1 MQVWGVLVL
10 MHQTSGLIIE
20 SGMRAGNPSSQSL
33 PECHAVLPTAGTG
46 SRLGGSLPKQFQ
58 ELAGKP
64 MLAYALNAFAATPE
78 IASIWV
84 GVSPGFIDNPI
95 LGSLSNKSAS
105 IQFLATGG
113 PTRQE
118 TVRNTLAA
126 MLKAGV
132 PENDWVLVHDAA
144 RPGISPELIQRLIHA
159 VTVAGEGGLLAMPLA
174 DTLKMADANSAI
186 AGNPNRSMK
195 TISRDHLWQAQTPQ
209 MFGLKRLHDAI
220 DEGIRLEADI
230 TDEASAMELS
240 GASPLLIEGATRNFK
255 VTHPADWDLMQTIL
269 RASTK

>member
-1 MQVWGVLVL
+1 MLVL

-95 LGSLSNKSAS
+95 LGSLSSKSAS

-144 RPGISPELIQRLIHA
+144 RPGISPELIQKLIHA

>member
-1 MQVWGVLVL
+1 
-10 MHQTSGLIIE
+10 MH
-20 SGMRAGNPSSQSL
+20 AGNPSSQSL
-33 PECHAVLPTAGTG
+33 PRCHALLPTAGTG
-46 SRLGGSLPKQFQ
+46 SRLGGVLPKQFQ

-64 MLAYALNAFAATPE
+64 MLAYALDAFRKTPE

-84 GVSPGFIDNPI
+84 GISPGFIDNPI
-95 LGSLSNKSAS
+95 LSSLSSSSTA
-105 IQFLATGG
+105 IHFLPSGG

-126 MLKAGV
+126 MLQSGI
-132 PENDWVLVHDAA
+132 PETDWVLVHDAA
-144 RPGISPELIQRLIHA
+144 RPGISPELIQKLIHA
-159 VTVAGEGGLLAMPLA
+159 VKQEGEGGLLAMPLA

-186 AGNPNRSMK
+186 AGNPNRALK

-220 DEGIRLEADI
+220 EEGIRLEADI

-240 GASPLLIEGATRNFK
+240 GSSPLLIEGATRNFK

-269 RASTK
+269 RASNQ

>member
-1 MQVWGVLVL
+1 
-10 MHQTSGLIIE
+10 
-20 SGMRAGNPSSQSL
+20 
-33 PECHAVLPTAGTG
+33 
-46 SRLGGSLPKQFQ
+46 
-58 ELAGKP
+58 
-64 MLAYALNAFAATPE
+64 MLAYALDAFRNTPE

-84 GVSPGFIDNPI
+84 GISPGFINNPI
-95 LGSLSNKSAS
+95 LSSLSSSSTS
-105 IQFLATGG
+105 IQFLPSGG

-126 MLKAGV
+126 MLQSGI
-132 PENDWVLVHDAA
+132 PETDWVLVHDAA
-144 RPGISPELIQRLIHA
+144 RPGIFPQLIQKLIHA
-159 VTVAGEGGLLAMPLA
+159 VKQEGEGGLLAMPLA

-186 AGNPNRSMK
+186 AGNPNRALR

-220 DEGIRLEADI
+220 EDGIRLEAAI

-240 GASPLLIEGATRNFK
+240 GSSPLLIEGATRNFK

-269 RASTK
+269 RASNQ